1 MAGAFLAVSLLAAVS
16 CDNFEDPQ
24 KSFIRN
30 DSPEEDALYDLADG
44 NVLFRWQAGGIQEA
58 GYCFSLAADRFGDA
72 AEKTEFY
79 STKFSYEANAVD
91 LDRLLKS
98 WGYLPRQTA
107 TVWWRVES
115 LDGSVSDISAY
126 RSINLTTLAMDAV
139 DIVLDA
145 PAEDALIAVND
156 VEQVTFSWEP
166 VPNADIYSL
175 EFSLTEDGE
184 PIELSTDTDS
194 YTSAEAVISADVFRL
209 VYNEYTR
216 NGSEVVLYWKVRS
229 GAAEAPGASP
239 ARAVRLAGDPL
250 PVQSFSARP
259 GDHKAELAWTITDP
273 RISKLKIEW
282 KADGSGSGSKEIEVP
297 AGSTDMKQVVENIA
311 PGKWTFTVTSYGTD
325 GNPLSETV
333 SDDAEVYDL
342 QSFTAGIAPR
352 TAVLEALLR
361 EGVEISFAGEP
372 DVNLSSCELLYTG
385 ADGSEKT
392 VEVANDANGHSLAD
406 GEIKT
411 GTKVTFR
418 QHYSPAPEAIDD
430 VVKDQEL
437 YIPAYSLVTL
447 SGIKHWPN
455 DDNTGA
461 LPNEMI
467 DCSSLNGVPFAYS
480 MLFDGNTTEQLNMWH
495 TPGSNEKVSEENPI
509 IATFDLGATY
519 NLSSYVVWGRYG
531 GTPDNPQTDGS
542 GANISGY
549 FAFGS
554 YNPRAFKL
562 YGSAEAPKNTADQ
575 TYWAV
580 DGGWLDDWTL
590 LADSEVI
597 RPSSNTPTVSG
608 QENWVPTA
616 EDYEAAAAGFEFPV
630 DMEASGVRYIRIVIT
645 ETWNPA
651 QQYRISF
658 GELHFYQ
665 YTPEE

>member
-1 MAGAFLAVSLLAAVS
+1 MAGAFAAVSLLAAVS
-16 CDNFEDPQ
+16 CDNFESPQ
-24 KSFIRN
+24 KTFIRN
-30 DSPEEDALYDLADG
+30 DSPEEGASYDLADG
-44 NVLFRWQAGGIQEA
+44 NVLFRWQAGGMQEG
-58 GYCFSLAADRFGDA
+58 GYCFSLAADRFGEA

-79 STKFSYEANAVD
+79 ATKFSYEANAVD
-91 LDRLLKS
+91 LDRILKS

-115 LDGSVSDISAY
+115 PDGSVSDISEY

-145 PAEDALIAVND
+145 PAENALIAVND

-175 EFSLTEDGE
+175 EFSLTENGE

-194 YTSAEAVISADVFRL
+194 YTSAEAVISAEVFRL
-209 VYNEYTR
+209 VYDEYNK

-229 GAAEAPGASP
+229 GAAEAPGVSP

-250 PVQSFSARP
+250 PVSSFSARP
-259 GDHKAELAWTITDP
+259 GDHKAELTWTITDP
-273 RISKLKIEW
+273 RIAKVLIEW
-282 KADGSGSGSKEIEVP
+282 GADGRKEIDIP
-297 AGSTDMKQVVENIA
+297 AGSSDMSHTVENLD
-311 PGKWTFTVTSYGTD
+311 PGKWTFTVTSYD
-325 GNPLSETV
+325 SEGNALDETV

-342 QSFTAGIAPR
+342 QSFTEGIVPR
-352 TAVLEALLR
+352 TAGLEALLR
-361 EGVEISFAGEP
+361 EGVEISIAGEP
-372 DVNLSSCELLYTG
+372 DGSLSSCELSYTG

-392 VEVANDANGHSLAD
+392 VEVANDAKSHVLAA

-411 GTKVTFR
+411 GTELTFR
-418 QHYSPAPEAIDD
+418 QHYSPAPEALDD
-430 VVKDQEL
+430 VVKEQKL
-437 YIPAYSLVTL
+437 YVPAYSLVTL

-467 DCSSLNGVPFAYS
+467 DCSILNGVPFAYS
-480 MLFDGNTTEQLNMWH
+480 MLFDGNTTDQLNMWH
-495 TPGSNEKVSEENPI
+495 TPGSSETVSEEHPI

-531 GTPDNPQTDGS
+531 GTVDNPTGDVVNN
-542 GANISGY
+542 AFTGY

-562 YGSAEAPKNTADQ
+562 YGSAEEPKNTSDVS
-575 TYWAV
+575 YWAV
-580 DGGWLDDWTL
+580 DGDWLDDWTL

-597 RPSSNTPTVSG
+597 RPSYNGPTVSG
-608 QENWVPTA
+608 SGITNWVPTA

-630 DMEASGVRYIRIVIT
+630 DMEASGVRYVRIVIT
-645 ETWNPA
+645 ETWDPLER
-651 QQYRISF
+651 YRISF